1 MITCDSSVINILFC
15 LELTGQ
21 LVFNE
26 AMMDRLQNYQVLDMD
41 EDGTFYKLY
50 HIIFKK
56 DADGEAY
63 MTVDWVSNID
73 TQHRSR

>member
-1 MITCDSSVINILFC
+1 MLFC

-73 TQHRSR
+73 TA